1 MYAMISVN
9 QKNIDM
15 YLKKGIYKT
24 DNLDV
29 RSFKMYGDGALGSRG
44 ACLHKSY
51 SDMPKQYGALLA
63 PIAELRSVAQQIANS
78 EFQLNSHAI
87 GDSANTVL
95 LKIYKEALTGKK
107 DRRWKIE
114 HAQVLREQDF
124 EYFKS
129 GIIPSVQPTH
139 AHRICTGP
147 GKD

>member
-1 MYAMISVN
+1 MVMVLWVLEVPVFIN
-9 QKNIDM
+9 RI
-15 YLKKGIYKT
+15 
-24 DNLDV
+24 
-29 RSFKMYGDGALGSRG
+29 
-44 ACLHKSY
+44 
-51 SDMPKQYGALLA
+51 MPKQYGALLVST
-63 PIAELRSVAQQIANS
+63 ELRSAQQIANS

-129 GIIPSVQPTH
+129 GIIPSVAYTCH
-139 AHRICTGP
+139 IGYVLME
-147 GKD
+147 KD

>member
-1 MYAMISVN
+1 
-9 QKNIDM
+9 M

-51 SDMPKQYGALLA
+51 SDMQSNMGHYCSYCGT
-63 PIAELRSVAQQIANS
+63 ESVAQQIANS

-107 DRRWKIE
+107 DRRWKLNMRKFY
-114 HAQVLREQDF
+114 V
-124 EYFKS
+124 S
-129 GIIPSVQPTH
+129 
-139 AHRICTGP
+139 RILNI
-147 GKD
+147 